1 MYSLSQEGMCAFKLG
16 GGGGGGGWSIG
27 KEEMKMNIGTA
38 ILSPILPMRKL
49 KDKELKQFED

>member
-1 MYSLSQEGMCAFKLG
+1 MCAFKLG